1 MANLSIV
8 KKNHEDFETLANLLD
23 QYNIQNLLMF
33 SITMNKVEA
42 SILRFFCFKKF
53 IKFTTL
59 SSKFWECL
67 AKPTQVIND
76 TKNNQENNSLKK
88 KKQLGNTNETG
99 LLRKTFFGLDSPSS
113 FRIRGFDD
121 SLVVAASNSR
131 YFYFLREGTILQTFD
146 SES

>member
-8 KKNHEDFETLANLLD
+8 KKNHEDFEILANVLD
-23 QYNIQNLLMF
+23 QYNIHNLLMF
-33 SITMNKVEA
+33 LITMNKVEA

-88 KKQLGNTNETG
+88 KKLGNTNETG
-99 LLRKTFFGLDSPSS
+99 LLRKTFFGLHSPSS

-146 SES
+146 SGS